1 MTETRRE
8 RSVVSRRSAGLKPSP
23 DQPKSSRAS
32 LSWWKLCISVI
43 SFRTDISACIYV
55 SLCKNVCIF
64 MCQAEPGN
72 IPHGVQPCAR
82 SRLMWNIC
90 LRRQHQTASVSDG
103 SSHRESDSLLK
114 HTPSPSPS
122 LSLPLSLSLSL
133 VLSFSLLTFWACQWQ
148 NQFHSPNYQLKRS

>member
-1 MTETRRE
+1 MTETRRA

-23 DQPKSSRAS
+23 DQPKSSRAF

-82 SRLMWNIC
+82 SRLMRNIC

-122 LSLPLSLSLSL
+122 PSLSLPLSRSL
-133 VLSFSLLTFWACQWQ
+133 VLSAHILSVPVAESISQPKL
-148 NQFHSPNYQLKRS
+148 SVKKIIK